1 MSNLKK
7 RIERLEARASLR
19 DALLRVAPEK
29 TPFLSAL
36 VPFRVEQK
44 MRDAGMTR
52 WQIAKEFKVSIRT
65 IDRRLKANREHAA
78 RPKAQYYEWQTE
90 IPKA

>member
-19 DALLRVAPEK
+19 DVMIRVMPEK

-36 VPFRVEQK
+36 VRFPVEQK

-78 RPKAQYYEWQTE
+78 RPKAQYYKWQTE
-90 IPKA
+90 TLKA